1 METLVLNRNYYAIQ
15 ITDWKRAFSL
25 LYSDAAHV
33 VDQEYRSYDF
43 ESWREFS
50 ESMPDSLPGESPVP
64 RFFINTPRFKIAV
77 PDVISLRSYEKLP
90 PAQIKFTR
98 RNIYEHYGYRC
109 CYCGH
114 RYKTDSL
121 NLEHIIPRSRGG
133 RSDWNNV
140 VTACVPCNTRK
151 ANQLPAEAGMR
162 LLITPS
168 KPAWKGPGALLFR
181 PGVEIKESWQ
191 KFVDTF
197 YWNGELRA

>member
-25 LYSDAAHV
+25 VYSDAACV
-33 VDQEYRSYDF
+33 VDQDYRSYDF
-43 ESWREFS
+43 DSWRELS
-50 ESMPDSLPGESPVP
+50 EELIQDPPADQA
-64 RFFINTPRFKIAV
+64 FIRTPSFQIAV
-77 PDVISLRSYEKLP
+77 PDVISLRGYDKLP
-90 PAQIKFTR
+90 PTQIKFTR

-109 CYCGH
+109 CYCGVRH
-114 RYKTDSL
+114 KTDSL

-151 ANQLPAEAGMR
+151 ANRLPSEAGMK

-168 KPAWKGPGALLFR
+168 KPQWKGPTSLLFR
-181 PGVEIKESWQ
+181 PGAEIKESWQ

-197 YWNGELRA
+197 YWNEELKA